1 MKHKLLLILLA
12 LCIPWGARADVEIDG
27 IYYNLI
33 TKAKQAEVTNGG
45 TTGQYSGNIVIP
57 SSVTYEGVT
66 YSVTTIYSEAFK
78 NCYSL
83 TGITIPNSVTSIGS
97 YAFYYCY
104 NLTSVTIPNSVTT
117 IGSYAFEGCSRLTS
131 VTIPNSVTTI
141 GSGAFYNC
149 SSLASVTIPSSVTS
163 IGSYAFCNCSS
174 LTSVTIPNSVSY
186 INEYTFYKCTSLAT
200 VSIPNTIIAI
210 GGYAFYGCTS
220 LTSVEIPN
228 SVKYIGGSAFYECN
242 ELKEV
247 SLGSGVINIG
257 TRSYYYDDEGNYHS
271 LNNNG
276 NSFALC
282 KNLETVK
289 CLAESVPT
297 TNANTFDQSLVEYA
311 TLCVPEGSVDSYK
324 AAEPWSSFG
333 TIKSLT
339 DDGSNDPILVDGIY
353 FTFDEENGTATVVAG
368 DVAYTGEV
376 VIPSTVTYDGKEY
389 SVTAIAE
396 KAFQGCSGL
405 TSVYIPESVAAI
417 GDFAFDG
424 CGNLTYVTVELW
436 TRSGELPTINATTF
450 SNMANATFHIDGLDG
465 YCAYEKI
472 KNKVWDEFGTI
483 DCDIHSENYWSEYAI
498 PQYDFTTDTEEGAR
512 MEYVKLTDT
521 TCQAGAN
528 LTDVYTLQYEGGG
541 QIACGAK
548 RKQRASAK
556 KKVSPYDDNA
566 NTITIPS
573 TVNGLTVTRIGAHA
587 FDSYTGYEGY
597 TDADTGEWIEVE
609 VRYVT
614 TNNNLTA
621 VYIPATVT
629 EIASGTATR
638 EVKYKNPLGLMD
650 SFVEEYIGYPDANTD
665 EGAFTNCPN
674 LRAVVVG
681 MAMPV
686 AIEANAFGSYDGTL
700 YVPAGSK
707 AAYMAAANWS
717 RFADIVEYSGDIDL
731 NSLANANGI
740 YYSYDTESYNATVT
754 GAAEGMTEVNIPDFV
769 VHDGKTYA
777 VTAIAKE
784 AFIDHGMTSVIVPY
798 TMTDIG
804 YDAFRGCKNL
814 TSMAVEDYHSYLVQL
829 APPRVEGLVDVD
841 GTKDPAAKRAQGDL
855 RVYGDADG
863 NGAYDSR
870 NGCNAIIRTANN
882 TLVAGCQ
889 TTVIPDDVET
899 IYDHAFYGHTNLK
912 AIDIPASVKAIR
924 SGAFYGCTGLE
935 TVTFNEGLEAIDN
948 YAFYGCSK
956 LTSLYIPSTVTSI
969 DLNAFKN
976 CTGLAKVVAPD
987 IAAWCAISFG
997 KDANPLANA
1006 EHLYIDENTEVTEL
1020 AIPQGVTAVGNYAF
1034 YNAKAITSVTIPA
1047 TVTELGGYAFYGCD
1061 NLTSV
1066 TVAWAEPITIGS
1078 SRFSNRA
1085 NAILYV
1091 PTGTKAL
1098 YEAADYWKEFKEI
1111 HEVAIDGTVLID
1123 GIYYALDGT
1132 SGTATVVSGDNTYT
1146 GSVTIPAQIEYGGVT
1161 YPVTAIGIKAFQGC
1175 GELTSIDIPSSIV
1188 TIDDYAFQGCS
1199 SLAEV
1204 NIPASVT
1211 TLGGYAF
1218 DSCGNLASVTVNWTD
1233 AGSIPAIGKSRFPNR
1248 ANMTLYVPKGT
1259 KALYEAADYWKEFK
1273 EIVEME
1279 DDTIEVTDISEMDNA
1294 IYIEPLEAR
1303 AGETVALD
1311 IQMKN
1316 TLSPVG
1322 CTFRLTLP
1330 EGFSLQKDEDGDLVY
1345 EMGSRAKKMSV
1356 VYMASDG
1363 RTFDFSLTPLSGTAT
1378 ITGTEGTFITLQLEV
1393 PEGTPTGNYEILLT
1407 RNLIESKDDT
1417 NMTIENALTDI
1428 VSAVTITDYLL
1439 GDVNGDGNVT
1449 PADAI
1454 MILYHYFGV
1463 EQTGFI
1469 FKAADV
1475 NGDGNITPADA
1486 IEVLYIYFNA
1496 GRSNSPA
1503 FTNQTLDPQ

>member
-1 MKHKLLLILLA
+1 MGRKS
-12 LCIPWGARADVEIDG
+12 RFEIDG

-66 YSVTTIYSEAFK
+66 YSVTTIYSEAFS

-83 TGITIPNSVTSIGS
+83 TRITIPNSVTSIGS
-97 YAFYYCY
+97 SAFEGCSR
-104 NLTSVTIPNSVTT
+104 LTSVTIPNSVTS

-131 VTIPNSVTTI
+131 VTIPSSVTSIGSYVFSYCSSLTSVTIPNSVTSI
-141 GSGAFYNC
+141 GSYAFYNC
-149 SSLASVTIPSSVTS
+149 SSLASVTIP
-163 IGSYAFCNCSS
+163 
-174 LTSVTIPNSVSY
+174 NSVSY
-186 INEYTFYKCTSLAT
+186 IDVSTFYKCTSLAT

-311 TLCVPEGSVDSYK
+311 TLCVSEGSIDSYK
-324 AAEPWSSFG
+324 TTEPWSSFG

-339 DDGSNDPILVDGIY
+339 DDGSNDPILFDGIY

-417 GDFAFDG
+417 GEYAFDG
-424 CGNLTYVTVELW
+424 CGNLTSVTVAWE
-436 TRSGELPTINATTF
+436 TPVVINSTVF
-450 SNMANATFHIDGLDG
+450 SNSGNA
-465 YCAYEKI
+465 
-472 KNKVWDEFGTI
+472 
-483 DCDIHSENYWSEYAI
+483 
-498 PQYDFTTDTEEGAR
+498 
-512 MEYVKLTDT
+512 
-521 TCQAGAN
+521 
-528 LTDVYTLQYEGGG
+528 
-541 QIACGAK
+541 
-548 RKQRASAK
+548 
-556 KKVSPYDDNA
+556 
-566 NTITIPS
+566 
-573 TVNGLTVTRIGAHA
+573 
-587 FDSYTGYEGY
+587 
-597 TDADTGEWIEVE
+597 
-609 VRYVT
+609 
-614 TNNNLTA
+614 
-621 VYIPATVT
+621 
-629 EIASGTATR
+629 
-638 EVKYKNPLGLMD
+638 
-650 SFVEEYIGYPDANTD
+650 
-665 EGAFTNCPN
+665 
-674 LRAVVVG
+674 
-681 MAMPV
+681 
-686 AIEANAFGSYDGTL
+686 TL
-700 YVPAGSK
+700 YVPIGTEATYK
-707 AAYMAAANWS
+707 AADHWKAFNQ
-717 RFADIVEYSGDIDL
+717 IVGLDDDNGQVSID
-731 NSLANANGI
+731 NI
-740 YYSYDTESYNATVT
+740 YYSFDTENYNATVT

-784 AFIDHGMTSVIVPY
+784 AFMDHGMTSVVVPY

-956 LTSLYIPSTVTSI
+956 LTTLYIPSTVTSI

-1211 TLGGYAF
+1211 TLGGYVF
-1218 DSCGNLASVTVNWTD
+1218 DSCDNLASVTVNWTD